1 MEMCRRNDAA
11 SMTEAEQ
18 PGTPVL
24 SEKQDPVAAA
34 PLPLYRGNAK
44 PLNLTPI
51 FESGTLES
59 HAGPPETVYMDDTVR
74 IPLHSPYAERDW
86 RIWNSMFKVSAHRM
100 SRQDAPL
107 RQRAEPRPD
116 LALSRAEQREPH
128 DMIGWAISSKS
139 HDPNES
145 RPDPGDASLTLH
157 YTHSRPWDQP
167 WSFCDARSGPPELV
181 PEASKAASPTQVTW
195 KRKTALF
202 FLRNPFVPLLLRLIN
217 ILLIS
222 CSLAVSARLHV
233 TLERNDLAY
242 AVGVSPLTGIIF
254 APPSI
259 VHAMFQ
265 VWLEYRSRPIG
276 LWHAGSKLWY
286 MMLELLFVCLWTA
299 ELALVFD
306 NYFTSTL
313 VCVNAHS
320 PFYRRPYSLPTNE
333 SIPDK
338 STLCGLQIA
347 MICVSFVSV
356 VMYVLVF
363 MVSLFRIFY
372 RVMLTTY

>member
-1 MEMCRRNDAA
+1 
-11 SMTEAEQ
+11 MTEA
-18 PGTPVL
+18 V
-24 SEKQDPVAAA
+24 SEKQKGDAAVPT
-34 PLPLYRGNAK
+34 PLHYGNAK

-51 FESGTLES
+51 FDSSGLE
-59 HAGPPETVYMDDTVR
+59 AQAAPPETVYMDDAVR
-74 IPLHSPYAERDW
+74 IPLHSPYTERDW
-86 RIWNSMFKVSAHRM
+86 TAWNSMFKASAHRM

-107 RQRAEPRPD
+107 RQRAEPLPD
-116 LALSRAEQREPH
+116 RSLSRADHREPH
-128 DMIGWAISSKS
+128 DMVGWAIASKS
-139 HDPNES
+139 HAPNEA
-145 RPDPGDASLTLH
+145 RKTPEDAALTLQ

-167 WSFCDARSGPPELV
+167 WSFRDALSGLPELGL
-181 PEASKAASPTQVTW
+181 EASQAASSKQATW
-195 KRKTALF
+195 KRTVALF
-202 FLRNPFVPLLLRLIN
+202 FLRNPFVPLLLRIIN

-222 CSLAVSARLHV
+222 CSLAVSARLHI
-233 TLERNDLAY
+233 TLERHGLTY

-259 VHAMFQ
+259 VYAMFQ

-286 MMLELLFVCLWTA
+286 MMLELLFVCIWTA

-320 PFYRRPYSLPTNE
+320 PFYQQPHLLPSE
-333 SIPDK
+333 KPIPEK
-338 STLCGLQIA
+338 GTLCGLQIA

-356 VMYVLVF
+356 VVYVLVF

-372 RVMLTTY
+372 RVMLTSY